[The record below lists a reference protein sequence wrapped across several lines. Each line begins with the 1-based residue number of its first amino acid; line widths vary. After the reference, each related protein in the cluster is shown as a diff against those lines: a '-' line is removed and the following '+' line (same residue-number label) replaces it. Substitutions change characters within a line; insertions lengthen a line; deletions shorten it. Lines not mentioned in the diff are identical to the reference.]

1 MHHHSTVI
9 VLRQA
14 SQLPRTHR
22 TSESPASFV
31 PAIEGTVHTHR
42 HQTTPTMGTPQQ
54 RLRALLRHLGAGP
67 QQEPA
72 QSSSSPTRP
81 APAAASAGAPLGLTR
96 ILFQGDSITDA
107 GRSREQTEPNAAL
120 GTGCARRN
128 CWPGLLFCLTD
139 PPPPLSPCW
148 RRCPDGLCHPAVRA
162 AGGGPSD
169 LQPRGRRRPH
179 RQREAHPA
187 RLVRTGR
194 AQLSAVGRS
203 WPQTELATDSWPQTA
218 AERQR

>member
-1 MHHHSTVI
+1 
-9 VLRQA
+9 
-14 SQLPRTHR
+14 
-22 TSESPASFV
+22 
-31 PAIEGTVHTHR
+31 
-42 HQTTPTMGTPQQ
+42 MGTPQ

-139 PPPPLSPCW
+139 PPPPYPPAGADAQMASAILLSERPEE
-148 RRCPDGLCHPAVRA
+148 
-162 AGGGPSD
+162 D
-169 LQPRGRRRPH
+169 LQIFNRGVGGDRIVNVSPASPRPTCSNDDKR
-179 RQREAHPA
+179 ALSVASCTPA
-187 RLVRTGR
+187 WRWT
-194 AQLSAVGRS
+194 
-203 WPQTELATDSWPQTA
+203 ATTSSPS
-218 AERQR
+218 